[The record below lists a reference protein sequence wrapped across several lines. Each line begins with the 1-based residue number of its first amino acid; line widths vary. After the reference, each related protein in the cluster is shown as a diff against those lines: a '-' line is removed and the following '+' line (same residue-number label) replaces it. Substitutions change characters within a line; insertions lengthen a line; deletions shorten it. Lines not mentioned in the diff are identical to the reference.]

1 MLSDPQIWLSL
12 LTLTALEIVLS
23 VDNLVVIAVLV
34 SRLRPEQQ
42 ARARLV
48 GMLLALVPR
57 LVLLLFIGWIIGLTE
72 PLFQVFGHE
81 FTGKDL
87 ILAGGGVFLLYKAT
101 QEMYHSLEGDEGHA
115 GGKAL
120 AKFSA
125 VVMQIAL
132 INLVFSIE
140 SIVTAVGMANE
151 IWVMAAAVIASMA
164 VLIFAAGPVG
174 RFVDRHP
181 SVKML
186 ALSFLIMIGM
196 SLVADAF
203 GAHISKGYIYSAMI
217 FSVFVEAV
225 NMAQRRRTK
234 AVDLRNQYG
243 PVPADMQD
251 DPEPTKAAH

>member
-1 MLSDPQIWLSL
+1 MLSDPQVWLSL

-34 SRLRPEQQ
+34 SRLKPEEQ

-72 PLFQVFGHE
+72 PLFSVVGHE

-101 QEMYHSLEGDEGHA
+101 QEMYASLEGEHGH
-115 GGKAL
+115 GSSNVH
-120 AKFSA
+120 AKFGA
-125 VVMQIAL
+125 VVVQIAL
-132 INLVFSIE
+132 INLVFSID

-164 VLIFAAGPVG
+164 VLITAAGPVG

-225 NMAQRRRTK
+225 NMAQRRRAK
-234 AVDLRNQYG
+234 AVELRNQYG
-243 PVPADMQD
+243 PVPAEMQD
-251 DPEPTKAAH
+251 QPEQKTAH